1 MKDKKQ
7 QIMIAAMSLI
17 EKQGIAGL
25 TVSDI
30 AKKAKI
36 GKGTVYEYFDSKE
49 SIFFESMEYGLKICI
64 EELKNK
70 TFVNKPDYKQA
81 IMNFIDISYE
91 IIKSGVFMSFTT
103 GSKLYAFDS
112 CKFNDMKSILIKHFS
127 TILEVSVEMNQLGIK
142 EGLVKKPDSELMHFA
157 FVNMIFSTIMQ
168 TVNGNIKKGEDTNE
182 FLYKAALKLF
192 N

>member
-36 GKGTVYEYFDSKE
+36 GKGTVY
-49 SIFFESMEYGLKICI
+49 